1 MDSELLDLVSRTRP
15 TILEILTN
23 RGYDT
28 SAFQD
33 HSPEDLV
40 RTAATNPSQLNF
52 VVEKGGEEDQHRC
65 HVLYWIESAT
75 RLRLEGLVSKLW
87 DDEAEEVLDPKRDE
101 VLVILSEPFNDVF
114 HIQAVK
120 MWSQKQARIAFF
132 HIKQLVVNPAK
143 HVMVPPHKKLSAEES
158 QNTMAKYHIRHKNE
172 LPRII
177 YHVDMQARVLGLVPG
192 DIVEIQRPSPTSGT
206 YTLYRVCTLS

>member
-28 SAFQD
+28 SELQD

-40 RTAATNPSQLNF
+40 RTAATAPAKLNF
-52 VVEKGGEEDQHRC
+52 VVHKGEEDAQQNC
-65 HVLYWIESAT
+65 HVFYWIESAT
-75 RLRLEGLVSKLW
+75 RLRIDGLVSKLW
-87 DDEAEEVLDPKRDE
+87 DEEADEVLDPKKDE
-101 VLVILSEPFNDVF
+101 VVVILSEPFNDVF

-120 MWSQKQARIAFF
+120 IWSQKQARMSFF
-132 HIKQLVVNPAK
+132 HIKQLVVNPSK
-143 HVMVPPHKKLSAEES
+143 HVMVPPHKRLTTEEA
-158 QNTMAKYHIRHKNE
+158 QETLTKYHIRHRNE

-192 DIVEIQRPSPTSGT
+192 DIVEITRASPTSGT